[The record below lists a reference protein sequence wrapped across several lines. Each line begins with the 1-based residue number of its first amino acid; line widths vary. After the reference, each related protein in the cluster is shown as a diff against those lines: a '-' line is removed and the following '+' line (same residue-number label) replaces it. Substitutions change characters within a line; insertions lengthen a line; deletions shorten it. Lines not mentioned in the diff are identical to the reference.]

1 MAIIYQKNKKT
12 GVTYAYE
19 SKSIW
24 VPELKQPR
32 SKRVYLGRVA
42 EDGTI
47 IPSSK
52 HPGRKP
58 KQTELEKPVLPESV
72 TPAASSDLSQ
82 ETADLIAQ
90 KDQEIASL
98 KKQLNEALS
107 KLDQIRDVLSL

>member
-58 KQTELEKPVLPESV
+58 RQIEQEKPASPASAN
-72 TPAASSDLSQ
+72 PAASSDLSQ

-90 KDQEIASL
+90 KDQQIASL
-98 KKQLNEALS
+98 KQQLDEALA
-107 KLDQIRDVLSL
+107 KLDQIKDVLNL